1 MIFSARV
8 YYAKEQFSQAMKSN
22 SQTPVSGD
30 LTTKKPNGKD
40 VVSSAEPMKRAGQT
54 GVSPIVAVFGDPKSK
69 KLNGKAVVS
78 SAESIKRAGQTGVSP
93 VVAVSGDTKSKK
105 LDGKAVVSSAEPIR
119 RTGGSC
125 ANAVSGELIPKKS
138 NDKAVVSSSDEVLFF
153 KDVKFG
159 PQQGEIRFRL
169 IHFWEARNA
178 HMKILIGLEMI
189 LIDGQVYTDI
199 YDFVSVLLG
208 RSNSNIHFFFVFH
221 YQQGTVIQG
230 FIPPTRI
237 DTYLPHMV
245 AGSLYRLNKF
255 YGSKSKT
262 VYRVAEQDV
271 TIAFSWNSVLSVLE
285 NSPIQFL
292 EDRFRF
298 YSYEEFE
305 AVCDLK
311 GDLYGKPPR
320 LLCFSTRLV
329 WMMLCLD
336 LSWLGLGLLVYRVL
350 SSILSS
356 CRLCWSHE
364 TGE

>member
-8 YYAKEQFSQAMKSN
+8 YYGQEQLSQALKSN
-22 SQTPVSGD
+22 CQTPVSGD
-30 LTTKKPNGKD
+30 LTAKKPNGKD
-40 VVSSAEPMKRAGQT
+40 VVSSTE
-54 GVSPIVAVFGDPKSK
+54 
-69 KLNGKAVVS
+69 L
-78 SAESIKRAGQTGVSP
+78 IKRAGQTGVSP
-93 VVAVSGDTKSKK
+93 VVAVSGDLKSKKLNGKAVLSSAEPIKQAIQTGVYPVVAVFGDPKSKK

-119 RTGGSC
+119 RTGGSR

-138 NDKAVVSSSDEVLFF
+138 NRKAVVSSSDEVLFF

-159 PQQGEIRFRL
+159 PQEGEIRFRL

-178 HMKILIGLEMI
+178 HTKILIGLEMI
-189 LIDGQVYTDI
+189 LIDG
-199 YDFVSVLLG
+199 
-208 RSNSNIHFFFVFH
+208 
-221 YQQGTVIQG
+221 QGTVIQG

-245 AGSLYRLNKF
+245 AGSLYMLNKF

-285 NSPIQFL
+285 NSRVQFL

-305 AVCDLK
+305 AACDFK
-311 GDLYGKPPR
+311 GDLYEIIDETTNYIASVIPT
-320 LLCFSTRLV
+320 LDDVTSTD
-329 WMMLCLD
+329 LD
-336 LSWLGLGLLVYRVL
+336 IIVKVTDYNPQAWSRIDLDVYTIDLRSNRREPN
-350 SSILSS
+350 SSEENDI
-356 CRLCWSHE
+356 CAICHHE
-364 TGE
+364 LRA